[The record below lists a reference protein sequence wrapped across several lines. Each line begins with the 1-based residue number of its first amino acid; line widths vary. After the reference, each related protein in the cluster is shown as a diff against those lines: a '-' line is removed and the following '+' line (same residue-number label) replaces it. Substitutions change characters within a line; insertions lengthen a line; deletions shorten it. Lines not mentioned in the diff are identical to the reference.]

1 MMKES
6 MVEMFEAWD
15 KYMSKQ
21 TADTLVGGDD
31 IDEETYQE
39 VIESQ
44 NESMKLYRTFRS
56 ACIKLAEKED
66 ERFNQINDKLE
77 SIEKMIMRK

>member
-1 MMKES
+1 MKES
-6 MVEMFEAWD
+6 MVEMFKAWD
-15 KYMSKQ
+15 EYMSKQ
-21 TADTLVGGDD
+21 TAEALVGKDD

-39 VIESQ
+39 VIEAN

-56 ACIKLAEKED
+56 ACIKLAEEED
-66 ERFNQINDKLE
+66 ARFNQINDKLE